1 VPIEVQSMTNTDTAD
16 VEGAARQLATQRAIE
31 DA

>member
-1 VPIEVQSMTNTDTAD
+1 MTNTDTAD

>member
-1 VPIEVQSMTNTDTAD
+1 MTNTDTAD
-16 VEGAARQLATQRAIE
+16 VEDAVRQLATQRAIE